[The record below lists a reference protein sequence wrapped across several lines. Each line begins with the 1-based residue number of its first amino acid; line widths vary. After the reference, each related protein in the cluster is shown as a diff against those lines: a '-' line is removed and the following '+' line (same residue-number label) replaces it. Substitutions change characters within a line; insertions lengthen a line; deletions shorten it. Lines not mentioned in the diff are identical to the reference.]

1 MTARTMTLPTL
12 LTLALAVGAT
22 ACNGSKDSGDDTAAP
37 GFGDGGDGGGGD
49 GGSADQL
56 ESCEW
61 DIGICFEFVN
71 ESDIAGWCA
80 DMQNEYGFD
89 TTYSDGPCPSGD
101 IGTCDNLSGGD
112 FGSRT
117 ATAFYYSDYS
127 NDPQDSCESAGGDFN
142 G

>member
-37 GFGDGGDGGGGD
+37 GFGDGGGGD
-49 GGSADQL
+49 GGGSADQL

-61 DIGICFEFVN
+61 DIGICYEFVN
-71 ESDIAGWCA
+71 ESDVAGWCA
-80 DMQNEYGFD
+80 DMQSKYDIG
-89 TTYSDGPCPSGD
+89 TSYSDGPCPSGEV
-101 IGTCDNLSGGD
+101 GTCDNLTGGED

-117 ATAFYYSDYS
+117 ATAFYYSDWPA
-127 NDPQDSCESAGGDFN
+127 DPEGSGDEAGGDYN